1 VKTPWNI
8 KKEYE
13 MNGIRIVSDTNPLIY
28 LLDGNRDIARFL
40 DGKQIYV
47 SVITELEMFG
57 KQGLSFQDNEIID
70 ILLRNCFI
78 IDVNQE
84 IKQIYRE
91 IKQKHAIKLPDAI
104 IAATAIYLDIPLL
117 TFDKEFKNIP
127 NLKLLVWD

>member
-1 VKTPWNI
+1 
-8 KKEYE
+8 
-13 MNGIRIVSDTNPLIY
+13 MSGIRIVSDTNPLIY

-57 KQGLSFQDNEIID
+57 KQGLSIQDNEIID
-70 ILLRNCFI
+70 ILLGNCFI

-84 IKQIYRE
+84 IKQIFRE
-91 IKQKHAIKLPDAI
+91 IKQRHTIKLPDAI

>member
-1 VKTPWNI
+1 
-8 KKEYE
+8 

-57 KQGLSFQDNEIID
+57 KQGLSIQDNEIID
-70 ILLRNCFI
+70 ILLGNCFI

-84 IKQIYRE
+84 IKQIFRE
-91 IKQKHAIKLPDAI
+91 IKQRHTIKLPDAI